1 MARPQKAGIDYF
13 PLDVDFFED
22 DKIALLMGEHGA
34 MGAMVYLRLL
44 CLIYKDNGYFYR
56 WTDSTSAL
64 TAKRIGV
71 GCTKDKVE
79 LIVRSCVRWSLF
91 DNTLFDMSGVL
102 TSVGIQ
108 RRYLSAIRERARKAA
123 AKGRQITVD
132 AQLWLLDEIETSEGL
147 VQAVPAGI
155 VPRINPC
162 SSAEKPQLFH
172 GEIHKEKKRKGEER
186 KAEERESTQ
195 RCGMPASPDA
205 AWAARTLRYGN
216 LGIVRMREEEYKAL
230 VNRYGK
236 AAVDAKIG
244 HMESWMREKG
254 RTPKDCAAMLNDWLN
269 SDTAAQPAPAFSGK
283 KTGAHCFTQRT
294 YTDEEL
300 DALFCSD
307 PEHLNDWK

>member
-147 VQAVPAGI
+147 VQAVPTGI

-162 SSAEKPQLFH
+162 SSQEKPALFH
-172 GEIHKEKKRKGEER
+172 GEIHKEKKSKKEES
-186 KAEERESTQ
+186 KPKERESTR
-195 RCGMPASPDA
+195 RCGTTAPPDA
-205 AWAARTLRYGN
+205 PGARSLCYGRN
-216 LGIVRMREEEYKAL
+216 GDVRMREEEYRAL

-236 AAVDAKIG
+236 AVVDAKIE
-244 HMESWMREKG
+244 HMESWMRESN
-254 RTPKDCAAMLNDWLN
+254 RSPRDCAAMLNDWL
-269 SDTAAQPAPAFSGK
+269 SKDVAAQSAPAYSGK

-307 PEHLNDWK
+307 PERLND